1 MASIPEITQEARQE
15 IAAAVA
21 VLIRHQVNVARI
33 SDPNWTP
40 NHQGCWIVPVG
51 NDWDN
56 TQAFRP
62 FWILL
67 TEVQGN

>member
-1 MASIPEITQEARQE
+1 MSAPEITQEARQE

-21 VLIRHQVNVARI
+21 VLIRHQVNAVRI

-40 NHQGCWIVPVG
+40 NQGCWIIPVG

-62 FWILL
+62 FWMPL
-67 TEVQGN
+67 TEVKGD